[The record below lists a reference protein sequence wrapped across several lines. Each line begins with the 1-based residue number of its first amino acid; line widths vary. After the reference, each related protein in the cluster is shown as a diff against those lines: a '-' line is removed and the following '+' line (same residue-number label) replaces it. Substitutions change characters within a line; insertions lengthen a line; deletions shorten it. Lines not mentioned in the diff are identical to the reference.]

1 MPEQP
6 PLPLGEL
13 ERVLGQLE
21 PLVSERR
28 VVLVGGQTV
37 AFWAEYLS
45 KPGLQL
51 PVVAT
56 RDIDFEG
63 ARTIA
68 QRAGRLLDGKVKIP
82 KASDRSPL
90 TGVVTFVDSGG
101 QERELDFIE
110 SPRGLSAQDVRD
122 TAIRVTVPDPA
133 GGQDIPFWAMHP
145 ERSMESRV
153 ANVIEL
159 RRTGQI
165 SLSQLRVSIDTAR
178 EWSREIL
185 GDKSVGP
192 CVRQRA
198 VLDLN
203 ERIFRK
209 CRSDHAFRAVHK
221 RHGIDPFDAVL
232 VDDRLPK
239 RFRELRYPQMVAAL
253 DERRGSP
260 KN

>member
-1 MPEQP
+1 M
-6 PLPLGEL
+6 
-13 ERVLGQLE
+13 ERILGQLE

-28 VVLVGGQTV
+28 VVLVGGQAV

-56 RDIDFEG
+56 KDIDFEG

-68 QRAGRLLDGKVKIP
+68 ERAGKLLGAKVQLP
-82 KASDRSPL
+82 RAGDRTPL
-90 TGVVTFVDSGG
+90 TGVVTFVDSDGH
-101 QERELDFIE
+101 ERELDFIE
-110 SPRGLSAQDVRD
+110 SPRGLSARDVRD
-122 TAIRVTVPDPA
+122 TAVQVAVRNPA
-133 GGQDIPFWAMHP
+133 GGDDIRFWVMHP

-153 ANVIEL
+153 HNVVEL
-159 RRTGQI
+159 GRTGPI
-165 SLSQLRVSIDTAR
+165 SMSQLQVSIDTAR

-185 GDKSVGP
+185 GDDSVGP
-192 CVRQRA
+192 RVRERA

-209 CRSDHAFRAVHK
+209 CRSDQAFRAIYR

-239 RFRELRYPQMVAAL
+239 LFREQRYPQMVAAL
-253 DERRGSP
+253 REKRGKP
-260 KN
+260 KS